1 MIHID
6 QAVIVEGKYD
16 KIKLSSIIDAIII
29 PTHGFSIFK
38 DKEQV
43 EFIRYLAKNKG
54 IIILTDSDSSGFKIR
69 NYIKGCISDG
79 NIINVYI
86 PDIFGKEKRKLAPS
100 KEGKLGVEG
109 IDKDVIINAF
119 YKARVG
125 LTQSFSEGKEEVS
138 RVDLFETGLMGRDN
152 SCAMRKLFLKK
163 MGLPELLSTASMLQ
177 IINSTMSREEFF
189 SFVNSKEF

>member
-16 KIKLSSIIDAIII
+16 KIKLSAIIDAIII
-29 PTHGFSIFK
+29 PTHGFSVFK
-38 DKEQV
+38 DKEKV
-43 EFIRYLAKNKG
+43 ELIRYLAKNKG
-54 IIILTDSDSSGFKIR
+54 IIILTDSDTAGFKIR

-119 YKARVG
+119 NKAGVG
-125 LTQSFSEGKEEVS
+125 LTQNYSADKEEIS

-152 SCAMRKLFLKK
+152 SCIMRKLLLKK
-163 MGLPELLSTASMLQ
+163 MGLPELLSTTSMLQ
-177 IINSTMSREEFF
+177 IINSTMSRDDFF
-189 SFVNSKEF
+189 ALVNSKDL